1 MEAKNVNIYF
11 VPNNKNK
18 IGGRFYNVYL
28 NREERLDLAPF
39 LDSVVDIQELEPT
52 VQKED
57 ETFKAA
63 GGIIIKQNETIG
75 SATVYAP
82 DNGEIK
88 LNSEEEMTYAKWLEL
103 ENLSNALYEQRKKE
117 MEAFLE
123 SQRLIDEQLAQLQ
136 EEKQKL
142 SGKMQQA
149 LRKER

>member
-28 NREERLDLAPF
+28 NREEKLDLAPF